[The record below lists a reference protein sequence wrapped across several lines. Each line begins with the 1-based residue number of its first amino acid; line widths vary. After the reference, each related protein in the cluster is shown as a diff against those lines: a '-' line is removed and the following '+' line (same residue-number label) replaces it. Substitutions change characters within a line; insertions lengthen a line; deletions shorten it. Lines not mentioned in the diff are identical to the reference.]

1 MKNNHKIGIV
11 GLGYVGLPLAVEFGK
26 KYITTGYDI
35 NQNRI
40 NELLNGLDSTGE
52 ITKRN
57 LQSSIKLSLT
67 SNIQDLSNCNVYII
81 SVPTPI
87 NKKNEPDL
95 TILLSVTKSI
105 GSIINKNDIVIYEST
120 VYPGCTEE
128 DCVPVLEKES
138 GLKYNKDFF
147 CGYSPERINPG
158 DKKRTLT
165 KIVKVTS
172 GSNPKIA
179 KFVDDLYSSIIIAGT
194 YLASSMKVAEAA
206 KIIENCQRDIN
217 IAFVNELSI
226 LFNKMDLDTKEV
238 LDAAATKWNFLPFK
252 PGLVGGHCI
261 GVDPYYLTYKAK
273 QLGYES
279 KVILS
284 GRRLNDNYVK
294 HIKNNVINYFKKI
307 TKNKNLNKKLNAL
320 LMGITFKEDCPD
332 TRNSKVIDLYKLLS
346 KKFDID
352 IYDPYASKDDVF
364 NKYNINL
371 IDFNVLKS
379 NGYDCVVICVAHS
392 QFLNIDIDLLLK
404 NKESL
409 VYDLKGIYNNNKYMR
424 L

>member
-1 MKNNHKIGIV
+1 MKNNYKIGII

-26 KYITTGYDI
+26 KYNTIAYDI

-40 NELLNGLDSTGE
+40 HELLNGLDSTGE

-57 LQSSIKLSLT
+57 LQSSIKLSLST
-67 SNIQDLSNCNVYII
+67 NLEDLYKCNIYII

-95 TILLSVTKSI
+95 SILLSATKDVASLVK
-105 GSIINKNDIVIYEST
+105 KNDIIIYEST

-128 DCVPVLEKES
+128 DCVPILEKHS
-138 GLKYNKDFF
+138 GLQYNKDFY

-165 KIVKVTS
+165 KIIKVTS
-172 GSNPKIA
+172 GSNSSVAKI
-179 KFVDDLYSSIIIAGT
+179 VDDLYSSIISAGT
-194 YLASSMKVAEAA
+194 YLASSIKVAEAA

-217 IAFVNELSI
+217 IAFINELSI
-226 LFNKMDLDTKEV
+226 LFNKMNLDTQEV
-238 LDAAATKWNFLPFK
+238 LDAAGTKWNFLPFK

-273 QLGYES
+273 KLGYKS
-279 KVILS
+279 KIILS
-284 GRRLNDNYVK
+284 GRELNDNYVN
-294 HIKNNVINYFKKI
+294 HINDNIVNYFKNIK
-307 TKNKNLNKKLNAL
+307 KRKKLKAL
-320 LMGITFKEDCPD
+320 LMGVTFKENCPD
-332 TRNSKVIDLYKLLS
+332 IRNSKVFDLYKILN

-352 IYDPYASKDDVF
+352 IYDPYASKYEVLS
-364 NKYNINL
+364 KHNL
-371 IDFNVLKS
+371 SLLDFNVLKPAK
-379 NGYDCVVICVAHS
+379 YDCIIICVAHS
-392 QFLNIDIDLLLK
+392 EFLNININSFLK
-404 NKESL
+404 SKKSL
-409 VYDLKGIYNNNKYMR
+409 VYDLKGIYNNKNFMR

>member
-1 MKNNHKIGIV
+1 MKNNHKIGII

-26 KYITTGYDI
+26 KYNTIAYDI
-35 NQNRI
+35 NQSRV
-40 NELLNGLDSTGE
+40 NELLDGLDSTGE
-52 ITKRN
+52 LSKGN

-67 SNIQDLSNCNVYII
+67 SKLEDLSKCNIYII

-95 TILLSVTKSI
+95 SILLSATKSI
-105 GSIINKNDIVIYEST
+105 ASIIKENDIVIYEST

-128 DCVPVLEKES
+128 DCVPILEKKS

-158 DKKRTLT
+158 DKERTLT

-172 GSNPKIA
+172 GSNPQIA
-179 KFVDDLYSSIIIAGT
+179 KVVDDLYSSIIKAGT
-194 YLASSMKVAEAA
+194 YLASSIKVAEAA

-226 LFNKMDLDTKEV
+226 LFNKMNLDTQEV
-238 LDAAATKWNFLPFK
+238 LDAAETKWNFLPFK

-273 QLGYES
+273 QIGYES
-279 KVILS
+279 KIILS
-284 GRRLNDNYVK
+284 GRNLNDNYVK
-294 HIKNNVINYFKKI
+294 YINDNIDDYFKRI
-307 TKNKNLNKKLNAL
+307 NKNKELNAL
-320 LMGITFKEDCPD
+320 LMGVTFKENCPD
-332 TRNSKVIDLYKLLS
+332 IRNSKVFDLYKLMS
-346 KKFDID
+346 KKFNID
-352 IYDPYASKDDVF
+352 IHDPYASKNEVF
-364 NKYNINL
+364 NKHSLNL
-371 IDFNVLKS
+371 VDFNCLKL
-379 NGYDCVVICVAHS
+379 NGYDCVIVCVAHS
-392 QFLNIDIDLLLK
+392 QFLNIDISSLVKDK
-404 NKESL
+404 NSL
-409 VYDLKGIYNNNKYMR
+409 VYDLKGIYNNKKYMR

>member
-26 KYITTGYDI
+26 KYNTIGYDV
-35 NQNRI
+35 NQRRI
-40 NELLNGLDSTGE
+40 DELHNGLDSTGE

-67 SNIQDLSNCNVYII
+67 SNLEELSKCNIHII

-87 NKKNEPDL
+87 NKNNEPDL
-95 TILLSVTKSI
+95 SILLSATKSI
-105 GSIINKNDIVIYEST
+105 GKLIKKDDIVIYEST

-128 DCVPVLEKES
+128 DCVPLLEKES
-138 GLKYNKDFF
+138 GMKYNKDFF

-158 DKKRTLT
+158 DKKRTVT

-172 GSNPKIA
+172 GSNSKVAKI
-179 KFVDDLYSSIIIAGT
+179 VDDLYSSIITAGT
-194 YLASSMKVAEAA
+194 YLASSIKVAEAA

-226 LFNKMDLDTKEV
+226 LFNKMNLDTQEV
-238 LDAAATKWNFLPFK
+238 LDAAGTKWNFLPFK

-273 QLGYES
+273 QLGYDS
-279 KVILS
+279 KIILS
-284 GRRLNDNYVK
+284 GRKLNDNYVK
-294 HIKNNVINYFKKI
+294 YIYENINNHFEKI
-307 TKNKNLNKKLNAL
+307 TNKKKLNAL
-320 LMGITFKEDCPD
+320 LMGVTFKENCPD
-332 TRNSKVIDLYKLLS
+332 IRNSKVFLLHKLMI
-346 KKFDID
+346 KKFNID
-352 IYDPYASKDDVF
+352 VYDPYASKDEVMS
-364 NKYNINL
+364 KHNINL
-371 IDFNVLKS
+371 VDFNCLKS
-379 NGYDCVVICVAHS
+379 NSYDCLVICVAHS
-392 QFLNIDIDLLLK
+392 EFLNININSFIR
-404 NKESL
+404 NKDSL
-409 VYDLKGIYNNNKYMR
+409 VYDFKGIYDNKNYLR

>member
-1 MKNNHKIGIV
+1 MKNNYKIGII

-26 KYITTGYDI
+26 KYNTIAYDI
-35 NQNRI
+35 NKNRI
-40 NELLNGLDSTGE
+40 NELLKGLDSTGE

-67 SNIQDLSNCNVYII
+67 NNLKNLSKCNIYII

-95 TILLSVTKSI
+95 SILLSATESI
-105 GSIINKNDIVIYEST
+105 ASIIKKKDIVIYEST

-128 DCVPVLEKES
+128 DCVPILEKIS

-179 KFVDDLYSSIIIAGT
+179 KVVDDLYSTIVSAGT
-194 YLASSMKVAEAA
+194 YIAESIKVAEAA

-217 IAFVNELSI
+217 IAFINELSI
-226 LFNKMDLDTKEV
+226 LFSKMDLDTQEV
-238 LDAAATKWNFLPFK
+238 LDAAGTKWNFLPFK

-273 QLGYES
+273 KLGYES
-279 KVILS
+279 KIIIS
-284 GRRLNDNYVK
+284 GRKLNDNYVNY
-294 HIKNNVINYFKKI
+294 IGKNIENYF
-307 TKNKNLNKKLNAL
+307 TKTSKNKKLNAL
-320 LMGITFKEDCPD
+320 LMGITFKENCPD
-332 TRNSKVIDLYKLLS
+332 IRNSKVIDLYKILIKNFEVDL
-346 KKFDID
+346 
-352 IYDPYASKDDVF
+352 YDPYASKDEVF
-364 NKYNINL
+364 SKYKINL
-371 IDFNVLKS
+371 SDFNNLKS
-379 NGYDCVVICVAHS
+379 NGYECIVVCVAHS
-392 QFLNIDIDLLLK
+392 QFLNIDLDLFLK
-404 NKESL
+404 NKNSL
-409 VYDLKGIYNNNKYMR
+409 VYDLKGIFNNKKYMR